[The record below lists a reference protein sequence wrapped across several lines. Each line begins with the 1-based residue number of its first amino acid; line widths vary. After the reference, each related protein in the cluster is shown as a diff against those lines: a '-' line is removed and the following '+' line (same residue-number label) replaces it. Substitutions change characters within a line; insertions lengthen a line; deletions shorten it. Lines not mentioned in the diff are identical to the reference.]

1 MHTGQKLTASCGVVI
16 TPDQVWTQLNPC
28 KVMFHNIH
36 THCWPDVA
44 AMLNSFCYFIGMI
57 GISSP
62 DDIEKAPIAVA
73 PYKSTCWKSHQC
85 QPSNLNRHFENLLKL
100 KDHVWENVWGRL
112 TQITGHILDWSLSEM
127 LPPFLIANVK
137 TIKNFP
143 SVQYDTSS
151 IKAVGVLPA
160 GLANQHALKL
170 SKIPKSDQSRIR
182 S

>member
-85 QPSNLNRHFENLLKL
+85 QPSNLNLHFENLLKL

-127 LPPFLIANVK
+127 LPPFLIKCTVR
-137 TIKNFP
+137 
-143 SVQYDTSS
+143 YL

-170 SKIPKSDQSRIR
+170 SEIPKSDQSRMR